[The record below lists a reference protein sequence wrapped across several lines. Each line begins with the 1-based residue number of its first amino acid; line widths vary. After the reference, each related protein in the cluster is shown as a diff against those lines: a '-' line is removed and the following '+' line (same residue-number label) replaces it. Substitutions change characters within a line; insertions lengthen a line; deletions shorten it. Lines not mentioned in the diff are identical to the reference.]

1 MRIRQR
7 ILHLIER
14 DLPVAT
20 ALPSVDVL
28 GSSAAATEHLRNG
41 LGRECELTRSGNQH
55 DAANLLAE
63 RLDGTMHLE
72 RQLRYAVSIRREREP
87 FENDISGTAEGRR
100 KSAAEP

>member
-55 DAANLLAE
+55 DAAKICWPKGSTG
-63 RLDGTMHLE
+63 RCT
-72 RQLRYAVSIRREREP
+72 S
-87 FENDISGTAEGRR
+87 NDSCGMRFPYGA
-100 KSAAEP
+100 SASRSKTT